1 MQGGR
6 EDLVKSEVN
15 VTNTKR
21 ANSSNELLCMLL
33 LRNKPSE
40 SINKKDSSSFESE
53 LGLCQKNHIT
63 SKEILEVFFS
73 KKSILQAK
81 DV

>member
-1 MQGGR
+1 LGCEKISGRFRVTNDSRSVLIFGTRTTAKQRLQGGR

-33 LRNKPSE
+33 WAVA
-40 SINKKDSSSFESE
+40 KK
-53 LGLCQKNHIT
+53 QT
-63 SKEILEVFFS
+63 V
-73 KKSILQAK
+73 
-81 DV
+81 